1 MIFSVMATLSVRQKC
16 LFSCIY
22 NPQITISPTSSFSG
36 NFNGNRDKNHPQS
49 WTCPSKC
56 MQISSAF
63 VFSACPPQTASGY
76 ILCRHVHNWISR
88 FPSSYHESS
97 FTFFFFFFFM
107 LLVFWSA
114 SSVIFTNQEVTSAQT
129 NGFFFHDRVD
139 ISGGFTAFLK
149 IKERFYSDSLERGT
163 CLLGNFLVCE

>member
-1 MIFSVMATLSVRQKC
+1 
-16 LFSCIY
+16 
-22 NPQITISPTSSFSG
+22 
-36 NFNGNRDKNHPQS
+36 
-49 WTCPSKC
+49 
-56 MQISSAF
+56 
-63 VFSACPPQTASGY
+63 
-76 ILCRHVHNWISR
+76 
-88 FPSSYHESS
+88 
-97 FTFFFFFFFM
+97 M

-114 SSVIFTNQEVTSAQT
+114 SNVIFTNQEVTSAQT